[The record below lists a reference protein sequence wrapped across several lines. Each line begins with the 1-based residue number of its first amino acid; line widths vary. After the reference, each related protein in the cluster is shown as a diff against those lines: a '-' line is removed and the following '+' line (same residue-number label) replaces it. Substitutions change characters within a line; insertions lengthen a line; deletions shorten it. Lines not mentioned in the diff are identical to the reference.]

1 MSDDYDRAKDEGKF
15 DEKTGLPIQEPADV
29 EAAKGK
35 MAFMP
40 FIFIILTFGIGTAIA
55 WAVFAFGDTTKYQA
69 RIDLAKEYD
78 GQWLML
84 ALAIF
89 QATLVWMNMYPM
101 RYKAGIMS
109 GKAGNLRANMFI
121 YKLATDQ
128 AEEGSAVV
136 MHSEGDLGRYNR
148 ANRSIYHYLENSLG
162 IIASLPLSFFLFPL
176 PTFVTLCAFCLGRI
190 VYQLGYT
197 AKGYGGH
204 GPGFLL
210 DRLATMTVSGLMIVA
225 YYKTF

>member
-1 MSDDYDRAKDEGKF
+1 
-15 DEKTGLPIQEPADV
+15 
-29 EAAKGK
+29 
-35 MAFMP
+35 
-40 FIFIILTFGIGTAIA
+40 
-55 WAVFAFGDTTKYQA
+55 
-69 RIDLAKEYD
+69 
-78 GQWLML
+78 ML
-84 ALAIF
+84 ALVLF
-89 QATLVWMNMYPM
+89 QATLIWMNMYPM
-101 RYKAGIMS
+101 RYKAGIMT

-121 YKLATDQ
+121 YKLATDT

-162 IIASLPLSFFLFPL
+162 VIASLPLSFFLFPL
-176 PTFVTLCAFCLGRI
+176 PTFVLLCVFCLGRV

-210 DRLATMTVSGLMIVA
+210 DRISTLTVAGLMIVA
-225 YYKTF
+225 YTKTF

>member
-1 MSDDYDRAKDEGKF
+1 
-15 DEKTGLPIQEPADV
+15 
-29 EAAKGK
+29 
-35 MAFMP
+35 
-40 FIFIILTFGIGTAIA
+40 
-55 WAVFAFGDTTKYQA
+55 
-69 RIDLAKEYD
+69 
-78 GQWLML
+78 
-84 ALAIF
+84 
-89 QATLVWMNMYPM
+89 M
-101 RYKAGIMS
+101 RFKAGIMS

-121 YKLATDQ
+121 YKLATDT

-176 PTFVTLCAFCLGRI
+176 PTFVALGAFCLGRI

-210 DRLATMTVSGLMIVA
+210 DRLATMTISGLMVVA

>member
-1 MSDDYDRAKDEGKF
+1 
-15 DEKTGLPIQEPADV
+15 
-29 EAAKGK
+29 
-35 MAFMP
+35 
-40 FIFIILTFGIGTAIA
+40 
-55 WAVFAFGDTTKYQA
+55 
-69 RIDLAKEYD
+69 
-78 GQWLML
+78 
-84 ALAIF
+84 
-89 QATLVWMNMYPM
+89 M
-101 RYKAGIMS
+101 RFKAGIMS

-162 IIASLPLSFFLFPL
+162 LIASLPLSFFLFPL
-176 PTFVTLCAFCLGRI
+176 PTFVALCVFCLGRI

-210 DRLATMTVSGLMIVA
+210 DRLSTLTVTGFMIVA
-225 YYKTF
+225 YIKTF

>member
-1 MSDDYDRAKDEGKF
+1 
-15 DEKTGLPIQEPADV
+15 
-29 EAAKGK
+29 
-35 MAFMP
+35 
-40 FIFIILTFGIGTAIA
+40 
-55 WAVFAFGDTTKYQA
+55 
-69 RIDLAKEYD
+69 
-78 GQWLML
+78 ML
-84 ALAIF
+84 ALVIF
-89 QATLVWMNMYPM
+89 QATLIWMNMYPM
-101 RYKAGIMS
+101 RFKAGIMS

-176 PTFVTLCAFCLGRI
+176 PTFVALAAFCLGRI